1 MTRRNWRRVWV
12 LGWLWMGCCGVFAA
26 EAEFTVASYNL
37 ENYLELP
44 IGSRPV
50 KPEESRA
57 KIQESLLNSAGGR
70 AGGAGDWFGG
80 RLAEV
85 ARRLKAPGIG
95 LPALGTRD
103 RIRYQHPRG
112 GAQPISFHHRRPHT
126 NEGFLLY
133 GRRFMVSRGF
143 AEVDVRVNARYQF
156 TLITAH
162 LKSRRESASA
172 DQADLREQEAVRLRR
187 IIEARLQ
194 ARPEANLVVLGD
206 FNDHP
211 DSAPLRILLARGKR
225 HGLVDTRPA
234 ERNANGSLDD
244 DSRSRSRQVT
254 WTHFFEKED
263 VYSRIDYLLVSRGMS
278 REWNPKGTYVLRM
291 PNWGVG
297 SDHRPIVARFQ
308 AVDR

>member
-1 MTRRNWRRVWV
+1 MRRNGWRGLW
-12 LGWLWMGCCGVFAA
+12 GWAGLWWWCCGVLGAP
-26 EAEFTVASYNL
+26 AEFTVASYNL
-37 ENYLELP
+37 ENYLDVP

-50 KPEESRA
+50 KTEESRA
-57 KIQESLLNSAGGR
+57 VVQVSLLTLR
-70 AGGAGDWFGG
+70 ADVLALQEMGSVGALLKLRDDLKLQGLDYPHWELVTGFDTNIH
-80 RLAEV
+80 LAV
-85 ARRLKAPGIG
+85 LSRFPFTA
-95 LPALGTRD
+95 
-103 RIRYQHPRG
+103 
-112 GAQPISFHHRRPHT
+112 RRPHT

-143 AEVDVRVNARYQF
+143 AEVEVRVNERYQF

-172 DQADLREQEAVRLRR
+172 DQADLRGQEAMRLRR
-187 IIEARLQ
+187 IIDARLQ

-211 DSAPLRILLARGKR
+211 DSPPLRILLARGKR

-234 ERNANGSLDD
+234 ERNANGSFDD
-244 DSRSRSRQVT
+244 DSGSRSRQVT

-263 VYSRIDYLLVSRGMS
+263 VYSRIDYLLVSRGMA
-278 REWNPKGTYVLRM
+278 REWVPSGTYVLRM